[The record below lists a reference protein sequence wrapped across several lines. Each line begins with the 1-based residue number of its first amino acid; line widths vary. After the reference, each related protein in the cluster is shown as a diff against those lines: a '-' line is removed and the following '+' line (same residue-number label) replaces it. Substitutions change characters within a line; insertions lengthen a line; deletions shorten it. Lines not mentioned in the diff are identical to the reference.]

1 MKRGLL
7 FVILLAL
14 LLAVAACGGEE
25 TPAAPAA
32 DAPAAATEPAA
43 QQPPAEVPPAATNT
57 PVPPTATPAPP
68 TATPEPAEE
77 EAELSEEQLAALEA
91 LDSYRQVVTF
101 SSKGTDAD
109 GNPIDNSAEI
119 VTEFTRDPEARRM
132 LMTFVDNVEP
142 SDEQNAMETMETF
155 QIGQDMYMF
164 GGDDVGWVRIS
175 TEESPFAD
183 PELAMITSGNIF
195 SNLEEMRRV
204 RPDEKIGGI
213 DSRHYEF
220 DEQVLGR
227 VFGQDVGD
235 VTATGDVWIAKD
247 GGFVTKY
254 VLTIEV
260 AGGNGGI
267 FDPNLTNGVIE
278 MSFELQDVNSDITIE
293 LPEEA
298 AAGATL
304 AGFSGAFPMPDGSRV
319 QAASANFTILES
331 DVPVAEALAFY
342 DQALAELGWTKDE
355 AGSMSM
361 GDMASYTFTKDGV
374 TLSLLVSLDSNTGKT
389 QIMVNA
395 E

>member
-1 MKRGLL
+1 MKHGVSLL
-7 FVILLAL
+7 ILLAL
-14 LLAVAACGGEE
+14 LLAVAACGGGEE
-25 TPAAPAA
+25 APAAPAA
-32 DAPAAATEPAA
+32 EAPAAATESVAQQQPAA
-43 QQPPAEVPPAATNT
+43 PTAT

-77 EAELSEEQLAALEA
+77 EVELSEAQLAALEA

-101 SSKGTDAD
+101 SSKGTDTD

-132 LMTFVDNVEP
+132 LMTFVDNVDP
-142 SDEQNAMETMETF
+142 SDEQNAMETF

-164 GGDDVGWVRIS
+164 GGDDVGWLRIS
-175 TEESPFAD
+175 NEESPFAD
-183 PELAMITSGNIF
+183 PEMAMITSGNIF
-195 SNLEEMRRV
+195 SDLEEMRRV
-204 RPDEKIGGI
+204 RPDEKISGI

-220 DEQVLGR
+220 DEKVLGR

-247 GGFVTKY
+247 DGFVTKY

-267 FDPNLTNGVIE
+267 FDPTLTNGVIE
-278 MSFELQDVNSDITIE
+278 MSFELQDVNGDISIE

-319 QAASANFTILES
+319 QAASANFTIVES

-342 DQALAELGWTKDE
+342 EQALAELGWTKDE

-374 TLSLLVSLDSNTGKT
+374 NLSLLVSLDSNTGKT
-389 QIMVNA
+389 QIMANA

>member
-1 MKRGLL
+1 
-7 FVILLAL
+7 LLAL
-14 LLAVAACGGEE
+14 LLAVAACGGGEE
-25 TPAAPAA
+25 APAAPAA
-32 DAPAAATEPAA
+32 EAPVAATEAVAQQQPAA
-43 QQPPAEVPPAATNT
+43 PNAT

-77 EAELSEEQLAALEA
+77 EVELSEEQLAALEA
-91 LDSYRQVVTF
+91 LDSYRQVVAF
-101 SSKGTDAD
+101 SSKGTDAN

-142 SDEQNAMETMETF
+142 SDDQNAMETF

-195 SNLEEMRRV
+195 SDLEEMRRV
-204 RPDEKIGGI
+204 RPDEKISGI

-220 DEQVLGR
+220 DEKVLGR

-267 FDPNLTNGVIE
+267 FDPTLTKGVIE
-278 MSFELQDVNSDITIE
+278 MSFELQDVNGDISIE

-319 QAASANFTILES
+319 QAASANFTIVES
-331 DVPVAEALAFY
+331 DVPVAEVLAFY
-342 DQALAELGWTKDE
+342 EQALAELGWTKDE

>member
-1 MKRGLL
+1 MKHGVSLL
-7 FVILLAL
+7 ILLAL
-14 LLAVAACGGEE
+14 LLAVAACGGGEE
-25 TPAAPAA
+25 APAAPAA
-32 DAPAAATEPAA
+32 EAPAAATESVAQQQPAA
-43 QQPPAEVPPAATNT
+43 PTAT

-77 EAELSEEQLAALEA
+77 EVELSEAQLAALEA

-101 SSKGTDAD
+101 SSKGTDTD

-132 LMTFVDNVEP
+132 LMTFVDNVDP
-142 SDEQNAMETMETF
+142 SDEQNAMETF

-164 GGDDVGWVRIS
+164 GGDDVGWLRIS
-175 TEESPFAD
+175 NEESPFAD
-183 PELAMITSGNIF
+183 PEMAMITSGNIF
-195 SNLEEMRRV
+195 SDLEEMRRV
-204 RPDEKIGGI
+204 RPDEKISGI

-220 DEQVLGR
+220 DEKVLGR

-267 FDPNLTNGVIE
+267 FDPTLTKGVIE
-278 MSFELQDVNSDITIE
+278 MSFELQDVNGDISIE

-319 QAASANFTILES
+319 QAASANFTIVES

-342 DQALAELGWTKDE
+342 EQALAELGWTKDE

-374 TLSLLVSLDSNTGKT
+374 NLSLLVSLDSNTGKT
-389 QIMVNA
+389 QIMANA

>member
-7 FVILLAL
+7 FVMLLAL
-14 LLAVAACGGEE
+14 LVAVAACGGGEE
-25 TPAAPAA
+25 APAAPAA
-32 DAPAAATEPAA
+32 DAPAAATEPTA
-43 QQPPAEVPPAATNT
+43 QQAPAEAPPAATNT

-77 EAELSEEQLAALEA
+77 EVELNEEQLAALEA

-101 SSKGTDAD
+101 SSKGTDTD

-142 SDEQNAMETMETF
+142 SDEQNTMESF

-195 SNLEEMRRV
+195 TNLEEMRRV
-204 RPDEKIGGI
+204 RPDEEIGGI
-213 DSRHYEF
+213 DSRHFQF
-220 DEQVLGR
+220 DEQVLGK
-227 VFGQDVGD
+227 VFGEDVGD

-254 VLTIEV
+254 VLAIEV
-260 AGGNGGI
+260 ASGNGGI
-267 FDPNLTNGVIE
+267 FDPTLASGVIE
-278 MSFELQDVNSDITIE
+278 MNFELQDVNGDITID

-304 AGFSGAFPMPDGSRV
+304 TGFSGAFPMPDGSRV
-319 QAASANFTILES
+319 QAASANFTIVES

-342 DQALAELGWTKDE
+342 EQALAELGWTKDE

-361 GDMASYTFTKDGV
+361 GDMASYSFTKDGV